1 MIVHNITIKV
11 APAIED
17 EWKQWQ
23 KKEHIPAAMQTSLFT
38 EYRFYKLLD
47 QHDEEGA
54 TYIIQLFADTA
65 AQLDEY
71 LENHA
76 PLLSEKAMQKWGNQ
90 FIAFRTTMETVK

>member
-1 MIVHNITIKV
+1 MIVYNITVKV
-11 APAIED
+11 DPAIESD
-17 EWKQWQ
+17 WQQWQ
-23 KKEHIPAAMQTSLFT
+23 KKEHIPAVMDTSLFT

-47 QHDEEGA
+47 KHDEEGA
-54 TYIIQLFADTA
+54 TYIIQFFADTA

-76 PLLSEKAMQKWGNQ
+76 PLLSEQAMQQWGNL